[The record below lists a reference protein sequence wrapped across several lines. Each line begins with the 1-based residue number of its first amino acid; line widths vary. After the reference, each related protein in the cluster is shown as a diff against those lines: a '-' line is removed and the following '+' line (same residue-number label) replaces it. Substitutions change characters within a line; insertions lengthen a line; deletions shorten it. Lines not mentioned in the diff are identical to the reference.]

1 MVLTPGMASV
11 EVKVL
16 ETTDQEVTVTPVA
29 KAFQL
34 KNRLSRNCFALPS
47 ESLEFSSIDE
57 EMPNGDS
64 RPSRANPVL
73 GSAVGITLNNSE

>member
-1 MVLTPGMASV
+1 MAKV
-11 EVKVL
+11 DVKVL

-34 KNRLSRNCFALPS
+34 KNRLSRNCLSVAL
-47 ESLEFSSIDE
+47 ESSSIED

-64 RPSRANPVL
+64 RTPRTKPVL
-73 GSAVGITLNNSE
+73 GSAVGITLLKTKCYSG